1 MKFQAMC
8 SSGLGSSF
16 MVELN
21 IKQALENIG
30 LQDFEVTHSDIGGA
44 TKNDADLFIVGRD
57 LEDATTEFTPRIVLN
72 SIIDKAEL
80 EEKLRTYLEENGII

>member
-16 MVELN
+16 LVEMN

-30 LQDFEVTHSDIGGA
+30 LTDFEVSHSDIGGA
-44 TKNDADLFIVGRD
+44 TKNDADVFIVGRD
-57 LEDATTEFTPRIVLN
+57 LEDATKEFTPRIVLN
-72 SIIDKAEL
+72 SIIDKEEL
-80 EEKLRTYLEENGII
+80 EEKLRAFLQENGQI

>member
-16 MVELN
+16 LVEMN

-30 LQDFEVTHSDIGGA
+30 LTDFEVSHSDIGGA
-44 TKNDADLFIVGRD
+44 TKNDADVFIVGRD
-57 LEDATTEFTPRIVLN
+57 LEDETKEFTPRIVLN
-72 SIIDKAEL
+72 SIIDKEEL
-80 EEKLRTYLEENGII
+80 EEKLRAFLQENGQI